1 MCFSRARGCHL
12 DCVWVCLEMAAR
24 WWKDIR
30 FPGLRGRKRRFL
42 IVDFD
47 SVVPEAVRYRPSL
60 AGFLSSLMF
69 SGTHQIN
76 ATVLHKQLLCRY
88 TQDAM
93 FLASGFRAG
102 VP

>member
-1 MCFSRARGCHL
+1 M
-12 DCVWVCLEMAAR
+12 
-24 WWKDIR
+24 
-30 FPGLRGRKRRFL
+30 
-42 IVDFD
+42 
-47 SVVPEAVRYRPSL
+47 VPEAVRYRPSL

-93 FLASGFRAG
+93 FLASGFRTVVQKQRLRMAR
-102 VP
+102 